1 MGKPQH
7 YSIELPSR
15 CFDLINGL
23 WPAANEVYGGARPD
37 LGPLTSTFLLSMS
50 MPILNIPL
58 ERIERQINKN
68 EDEAYAD
75 DRQLNPEAV
84 EAFVKVIRKGKLGDA
99 PFYKD
104 GTWRFHPLRDE
115 PFPNISKGLPL
126 QLAEALEHDG
136 AVDAARAMPALQWV
150 SLLRNAMAHGGIA
163 YLDEN
168 GRSRHEA
175 PVKMF
180 AFVSGKYGGGKY
192 GGPKCENADAACWFG
207 MGKLEGL
214 NFLRISEDDY
224 RNFLGDWVAWFEA
237 SKIAKQAAA

>member
-1 MGKPQH
+1 
-7 YSIELPSR
+7 
-15 CFDLINGL
+15 
-23 WPAANEVYGGARPD
+23 
-37 LGPLTSTFLLSMS
+37 MS

-136 AVDAARAMPALQWV
+136 AVNAARAMPAAQWV

-168 GRSRHEA
+168 GCSSHGT

-180 AFVSGKYGGGKY
+180 AFVSGKYGR
-192 GGPKCENADAACWFG
+192 PKCENADAACRFG
-207 MGKLEGL
+207 LGKLEGL

-224 RNFLGDWVAWFEA
+224 RNFLGDWVAWLEA

>member
-1 MGKPQH
+1 MGNPQH

-15 CFDLINGL
+15 CLDLINGL
-23 WPAANEVYGGARPD
+23 WSAASNLYGGAHPD
-37 LGPLTSTFLLSMS
+37 LGPLTSTFLVSMS

-58 ERIERQINKN
+58 ERIERQIDKN
-68 EDEAYAD
+68 DGEAYAD
-75 DRQLNPEAV
+75 DRHLNPEAV
-84 EAFVKVIRKGKLGDA
+84 EAFMKVIRKGKLGDA

-104 GTWRFHPLRDE
+104 GTWRFHPLRDG
-115 PFPNISKGLPL
+115 PFPNISDGLPDS
-126 QLAEALEHDG
+126 LAEALESED
-136 AVDAARAMPALQWV
+136 AIKAARVMPASQWV

-168 GRSRHEA
+168 GRSRHGT

-180 AFVSGKYGGGKY
+180 AFVSGKYGK
-192 GGPKCENADAACWFG
+192 PKCEFADAACRFG
-207 MGKLEGL
+207 MGKLDGL

-224 RNFLGDWVAWFEA
+224 RSFLGDWVAWLVA